1 MSQDINRDSE
11 NPENDAEA
19 KAISGLADEEGN
31 LFKAGLEELVEEKRK
46 AIHEGLKEYADG
58 NPYLK
63 KLALAAIPSVLVLVI
78 SIFFGSLNVP
88 FLGNVFKKISDY
100 VTVTQQ
106 GLTPNDSAN
115 IKSESS
121 TNSTSSANPNSISN
135 QEILTADNKYEVKE
149 KVKVFPLEWYPILFF
164 GIFVYVAIK
173 ANKKLKTELLKN
185 DSTESEIDRV
195 IDKYVGMVDGI
206 GTALPLIG
214 AAVILFT
221 VGAGRQ
227 EQSSEFIGNAHNLFL
242 GFAVPFEI
250 KSIFILAIAKLFES
264 VFDEMALQYQEI
276 IEKVKNKE
284 KEFLLTRQAKSN
296 SGAMISSKIKEE
308 ELNRLITLSDN
319 FRQAAEF
326 MNSEKVSENMR
337 KFSGLIIVDSNASN
351 SINVKNEDN

>member
-1 MSQDINRDSE
+1 MSQDINRGSE
-11 NPENDAEA
+11 NPENYAKA
-19 KAISGLADEEGN
+19 KAISDLADEKGN
-31 LFKAGLEELVEEKRK
+31 VIKAGLEELVEEKRK
-46 AIHEGLKEYADG
+46 AIHEGLREYADG

-100 VTVTQQ
+100 VTVTEQ
-106 GLTPNDSAN
+106 GLTPIDSA
-115 IKSESS
+115 IVKSDSS
-121 TNSTSSANPNSISN
+121 TDSTSSANPNSISKP
-135 QEILTADNKYEVKE
+135 EISTANNKNEVKE

-164 GIFVYVAIK
+164 GIFVYIAIK
-173 ANKKLKTELLKN
+173 ANKKLKSELLKN

-195 IDKYVGMVDGI
+195 IDKYVGVVDGI

-276 IEKVKNKE
+276 MEKVKNKE
-284 KEFLLTRQAKSN
+284 REFLLIRQAKSQ
-296 SGAMISSKIKEE
+296 SGAMISSKIQGE
-308 ELNRLITLSDN
+308 ELNKLVTLSEN

-326 MNSEKVSENMR
+326 MNSENVSENMK
-337 KFSGLIIVDSNASN
+337 KFSGLIIIDSKASN
-351 SINVKNEDN
+351 SNIVKNENN